1 MDLYFVRHGETDYN
15 YQKRLQGHLDIELN
29 ETGRNQARQVAEAV
43 EDLDINLIISSPQKR
58 ALETARIIAEKV
70 NVEIITDADLKER
83 SFGEL
88 EGMTFGDVL
97 KKHPEFMEIIRS
109 ADGKATQ
116 GSESLSEVEN
126 RIKRFLKSLSAFE
139 NHKRILLVSHGGT
152 GRVFLK
158 LLKGIADFEKT
169 EFNNCQI
176 VKFDI

>member
-15 YQKRLQGHLDIELN
+15 YEERLQGHLDIELN
-29 ETGRNQARQVAEAV
+29 ERGRSQARKAADEVK
-43 EDLDINLIISSPQKR
+43 DLNIDLIISSPQKR

-70 NVEIITDADLKER
+70 DVEIITDADLKER

-88 EGMTFGDVL
+88 EGMTYGDVL
-97 KKHPEFMEIIRS
+97 NKHPDFMKIIRS
-109 ADGKATQ
+109 ADGKAVH
-116 GSESLSEVEN
+116 GSESLSEVER
-126 RIKRFLKSLSAFE
+126 RINRFLRSLHSFE
-139 NHKRILLVSHGGT
+139 KHKRILLVSHGGT